1 MKKISKDM
9 VKKAK
14 RILNAMCL
22 VGGIINTIGGLVSN
36 NFYLTLLGLMI
47 ILGTIGIAENEEK
60 KEKIER
66 YEKLCKEQQ
75 ETIRKQNEII
85 KRIISS

>member
-14 RILNAMCL
+14 HMLNIMCL

-36 NFYLTLLGLMI
+36 NFYLTLLGLII
-47 ILGTIGIAENEEK
+47 ILGTIEIAENEEK
-60 KEKIER
+60 KEKIKR

-75 ETIRKQNEII
+75 ATIRKQNEII

>member
-14 RILNAMCL
+14 RMLNIMCL
-22 VGGIINTIGGLVSN
+22 VGGIINTIRGLASN
-36 NFYLTLLGLMI
+36 NFYLTLLGLML
-47 ILGTIGIAENEEK
+47 ILGTIEIAENQEK

-75 ETIRKQNEII
+75 ATIRKQNEII

>member
-14 RILNAMCL
+14 RMLNIMCL
-22 VGGIINTIGGLVSN
+22 VGGIMNTIGGLVSN

-47 ILGTIGIAENEEK
+47 ILGTIEIAENKEK
-60 KEKIER
+60 REKIER

>member
-9 VKKAK
+9 VKRAK
-14 RILNAMCL
+14 RMLNIMCL

-36 NFYLTLLGLMI
+36 NFHLTLLGLMI
-47 ILGTIGIAENEEK
+47 ILGTIEIAENEEK
-60 KEKIER
+60 REKIER

>member
-1 MKKISKDM
+1 MKKISKEM

-14 RILNAMCL
+14 RMLNIMCL
-22 VGGIINTIGGLVSN
+22 VGGIINTIGGLASN
-36 NFYLTLLGLMI
+36 NFYLTLLGLMT
-47 ILGTIGIAENEEK
+47 ILGTIEIAENEEK
-60 KEKIER
+60 REKIER

-75 ETIRKQNEII
+75 ATIRKQNEII